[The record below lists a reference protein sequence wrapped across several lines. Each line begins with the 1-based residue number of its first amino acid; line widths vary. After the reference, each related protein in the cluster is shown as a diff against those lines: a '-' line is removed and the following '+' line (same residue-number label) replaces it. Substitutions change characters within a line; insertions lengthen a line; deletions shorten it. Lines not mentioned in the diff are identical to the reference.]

1 MISLKDIFFFLSEI
15 QTANS
20 LNDIHWKLTYSD
32 NTESQFRS
40 GKCSP
45 FILHINI
52 VYHAAL
58 HVYFLNKRKENTMF
72 SFSLLA
78 LCVSLSVI
86 FITFSVHACSLVPVF
101 NFRFTYMVSK
111 ERSTMGLEAAITCQS
126 HSHSTYSSQ
135 VNYVI

>member
-1 MISLKDIFFFLSEI
+1 MESNDFPLSEI
-15 QTANS
+15 ETANS
-20 LNDIHWKLTYSD
+20 LNDLHWKLTYSD

-52 VYHAAL
+52 VYHDAF

-86 FITFSVHACSLVPVF
+86 FITFSVHCSLVSVF

-135 VNYVI
+135 VN